1 MASST
6 PNTITLKNSGVRK
19 EKLAGGAI
27 TPGHLITVNSSDQA
41 VVHPTAGGNARK
53 AFAVENDL
61 IGNGIGDA
69 YASGDTVQFEVYQPG
84 DEVYALVPAA
94 AAAIVIGDAL
104 ESNGDGTLVLEGT
117 TTATGD
123 TDIVVGYALE
133 AVDNSGGGAVAR
145 IKIEVA

>member
-6 PNTITLKNSGVRK
+6 PNTIVLKGTGVRK
-19 EKLAGGAI
+19 ERLAGGTI
-27 TPGHLITVNSSDQA
+27 TPGHLVAVNTSDAA

-61 IGNGIGDA
+61 IGNGIGDN
-69 YASGDTVQFEVYQPG
+69 YSSGDTVQFEVFKSG
-84 DEVYALVPAA
+84 DEVYALVPAGA
-94 AAAIVIGDAL
+94 QAIVIGDAL
-104 ESNGDGTLVLEGT
+104 ESNGDGTLQKEGSA
-117 TTATGD
+117 TATGD
-123 TDIVVGYALE
+123 NDIVVGYALE